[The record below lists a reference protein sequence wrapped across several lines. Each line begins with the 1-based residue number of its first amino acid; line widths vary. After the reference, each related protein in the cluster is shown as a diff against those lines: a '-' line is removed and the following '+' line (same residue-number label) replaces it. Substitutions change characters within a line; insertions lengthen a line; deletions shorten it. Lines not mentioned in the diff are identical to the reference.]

1 MLLGLNTT
9 HIYLIAHFGFQLVV
23 RAKQHL
29 NIDCRQLTM
38 CDLIMVNTL
47 DDKIPVTY
55 QLIF

>member
-9 HIYLIAHFGFQLVV
+9 HIYLIAFWFQLVV

-55 QLIF
+55 QLFF